1 MAYKNMI
8 LKKRIFGLMFIL
20 VCLGLITGGYFWW
33 QKEGIEKLKK
43 TGTETESLAEDL
55 SSKLL
60 ELDFM
65 DSPLE
70 RLKMPEMDLEIP
82 LDFGSFNIQIPDL
95 SGKNFVDINTPKIQ
109 VDMEGISGAID
120 IEEMMKSGAVPPPD
134 WEPDEATCQKFK
146 AAPSC
151 LFVPKQ
157 YRDLCEK
164 CKAKGY

>member
-1 MAYKNMI
+1 MAYKNII
-8 LKKRIFGLMFIL
+8 LKKKIFALIFIL
-20 VCLGLITGGYFWW
+20 VCLGLAVGGYFWW
-33 QKEGIEKLKK
+33 QKEKTEKSKE
-43 TGTETESLAEDL
+43 TETESLAEDL

-60 ELDFM
+60 EIDFI

-70 RLKMPEMDLEIP
+70 KLKMPEMDLEVP
-82 LDFGSFNIQIPDL
+82 LDFGNFNLQMPDL
-95 SGKNFVDINTPKIQ
+95 SGKNFVDVKTPQTQ
-109 VDMEGISGAID
+109 VNVGEIGETID
-120 IEEMMKSGAVPPPD
+120 VEAMIESGAVPPPD

-151 LFVPKQ
+151 LFVPEQ

>member
-1 MAYKNMI
+1 MT
-8 LKKRIFGLMFIL
+8 LKKKILGSIFIL
-20 VCLGLITGGYFWW
+20 FCLGLVVGGYFWW
-33 QKEGIEKLKK
+33 QKEKTEKPKETK
-43 TGTETESLAEDL
+43 METEGLAEDL
-55 SSKLL
+55 SSKFL
-60 ELDFM
+60 EIDFI

-82 LDFGSFNIQIPDL
+82 LDFGNFNLQIPDL
-95 SGKNFVDINTPKIQ
+95 SGKNFINVKTPQTQ
-109 VDMEGISGAID
+109 VNVSGIGETID
-120 IEEMMKSGAVPPPD
+120 VEAMIKSGAVPPPD

-151 LFVPKQ
+151 LFVPEQ

>member
-1 MAYKNMI
+1 MT
-8 LKKRIFGLMFIL
+8 LKKKIFGSIFIL
-20 VCLGLITGGYFWW
+20 VCLGLVIGGYFWW
-33 QKEGIEKLKK
+33 QKTEIERFKEIKIETEKL
-43 TGTETESLAEDL
+43 SEDL

-60 ELDFM
+60 EVDFI

-70 RLKMPEMDLEIP
+70 KLKIPEMDLEIP
-82 LDFGSFNIQIPDL
+82 LDFGNFNLQIPDL
-95 SGKNFVDINTPKIQ
+95 SGKNFVDIKVPLTQ
-109 VDMEGISGAID
+109 VNVGGIGGIN
-120 IEEMMKSGAVPPPD
+120 IEEMMESGVVPPPD